1 MSQPS
6 DDHERMDRRQ
16 FLRVVAGG
24 VLAAGAGGI
33 AGCGGGG
40 GGNGGVGGGGG
51 GGSLTPEQLVG
62 VLEATRAFLD
72 TMPVVEQDEMHRRLL
87 TFLRARPEILHAGET
102 RDAVWAVFRNGA
114 PYAIFTNRVVKPG
127 EANLDP
133 DEQDAIGRAAG
144 FELPRGTLAA
154 RLYNAMG
161 PGFKNE
167 PAIIGGTLDRKGY
180 VPTVLRAEV
189 ESLRNIGQPGVFY
202 YSGHGG
208 EVDVPKLDAQGKL
221 IFGPDGLP
229 IMEKSFGLSTATA
242 YTREVGINTYAAEIL
257 AGLLGAASCVEDIV
271 NNRYVWA
278 DRFLITSRWV
288 RRFWSFR
295 QDSLVWISACSSAS
309 GDANSLIAACKAK
322 GAGMYVGWSDWVEGD
337 HAVQVSK
344 FVIDRLLGAN
354 VLAPVE
360 SPKQRPFNYSDVY
373 NDLRRRGLHARP
385 TLSPNTGS
393 PISGRTTQIIF
404 TAGPGSQFGLLA
416 PSIAF
421 VRIDENNDEAILYG
435 VFGEP
440 PAEERAVLIGGL
452 EATVIE
458 WKKDRVRV
466 RLPRTGTGSSG
477 DVEVQV
483 RAHRSNVRRIT
494 EWNLQMRYRFQPP
507 ETPSLKI
514 EGPLRLRFRADV
526 GEYREK
532 PGERPKKAMRYAIL
546 TRDSNANLTASG
558 RYSSGSCTTTWSGQA
573 ELLPYFYSGSEPNP
587 GLSHMVKIDGI
598 DRKLSVGLLLGG
610 SPPYPWIMREV
621 CSEGTQTQDFVPTF
635 GLLMEIVQYG
645 QVLDE
650 SQAGVTMPS
659 LVMALNSDWGV
670 SSGVFESD
678 RGLIRLEWDAANP
691 SSPPDPDAARSPRL

>member
-1 MSQPS
+1 MSPS
-6 DDHERMDRRQ
+6 SNDHEEMDRRQ
-16 FLRVVAGG
+16 FLRAVAGG
-24 VLAAGAGGI
+24 VLAAGAGGL

-40 GGNGGVGGGGG
+40 GGNGGGGGGGG
-51 GGSLTPEQLVG
+51 GGSLTQEQILG
-62 VLEATRAFLD
+62 VLEETRAFLD
-72 TMPVVEQDEMHRRLL
+72 AMPVVEQDEMHRRLL
-87 TFLRARPEILHAGET
+87 TFLRTRSEILHAGET
-102 RDAVWAVFRNGA
+102 RDAVWAVFRNGM
-114 PYAIFTNRVVKPG
+114 PYAVFTNRGVKPG

-144 FELPRGTLAA
+144 FELPRGTLTA

-167 PAIIGGTLDRKGY
+167 PEIIGGVLNRKGY

-202 YSGHGG
+202 FSAHGG
-208 EVDVPKLDAQGKL
+208 EVDIPKLDAQGKL
-221 IFGPDGLP
+221 IFGPDKLP

-242 YTREVGINTYAAEIL
+242 YTKEAAMAYAAEIL
-257 AGLLGAASCVEDIV
+257 AGLLGAASCVENIV
-271 NNRYVWA
+271 NNRYVRA
-278 DRFLITSRWV
+278 NRFLITSRWV
-288 RRFWSFR
+288 RRFWSFSP
-295 QDSLVWISACSSAS
+295 DSLVWISACSSAS
-309 GDANSLIAACKAK
+309 GEANSLVAACKAK

-360 SPKQRPFNYSDVY
+360 NPKQRPFNYSDVY

-421 VRIDENNDEAILYG
+421 VRIDEENDEAVLYG
-435 VFGEP
+435 IFGEP
-440 PAEERAVLIGGL
+440 PADERAVLIGGL
-452 EATVIE
+452 EAAVIE
-458 WKKDRVRV
+458 WTKDRVRV

-483 RAHRSNVRRIT
+483 RAHRSNIRRIT

-507 ETPSLKI
+507 ETPGLKV

-532 PGERPKKAMRYAIL
+532 PGERPKKVVRYAML

-558 RYSSGSCTTTWSGQA
+558 RHSSGGCTTTWSGQA
-573 ELLPYFYSGSEPNP
+573 ELLPYGYSGSEPNP
-587 GLSHMVKIDGI
+587 GLSHMAKIDGI
-598 DRKLSVGLLLGG
+598 DRKLSVGLAIGG
-610 SPPYPWIMREV
+610 FAPYPWIARIV
-621 CSEGTQTQDFVPTF
+621 CPEGTQSHDFTPAF
-635 GLLMEIVQYG
+635 GLLMEIVSYG
-645 QVLDE
+645 QPLDE
-650 SQAGVTMPS
+650 SQTGMVLPS
-659 LVMALNSDWGV
+659 LVMPLNNSWGI
-670 SSGVFESD
+670 SSGVFESEE
-678 RGLIRLEWDAANP
+678 GFIRLEWDAANP
-691 SSPPDPDAARSPRL
+691 IAPPDPDAARSYRR